1 MLKLFLF
8 LARFSITAWLGAASL
23 FVAVTV
29 VEIRSGELESLVLD
43 TLILLRFPVYYLFT
57 FSLLSA
63 SLIAGIACWILSRGK
78 IGKFFTVLIALSL
91 LILIGD
97 YFWVYLR
104 LEGMLTPLGTPRPH
118 DFPFYHQLTEAL
130 NSVAM
135 LINLIASGVIN
146 WPGKL
151 QTNAVD

>member
-8 LARFSITAWLGAASL
+8 LARLSITAWLGAATL

-43 TLILLRFPVYYLFT
+43 TLVLLRFPVYYLFT
-57 FSLLSA
+57 FLLLPTSLV
-63 SLIAGIACWILSRGK
+63 AGVACWILSRGK
-78 IGKFFTVLIALSL
+78 IGKIFTVLIAFSL

-97 YFWVYLR
+97 YYWVYLR
-104 LEGMLTPLGTPRPH
+104 LEGMLTPLGVPRPP
-118 DFPFYHQLTEAL
+118 DFPFYHKLTETL
-130 NSVAM
+130 NSLAM

-146 WPGKL
+146 WPGKI
-151 QTNAVD
+151 QTDAID